1 MYDNDSSDVM
11 SSSNLGN
18 SGLKE
23 QFVSFAKIGFWV
35 VTGLLALQIFMKAV
49 YFAHLS

>member
-1 MYDNDSSDVM
+1 MYDTERSDAFASSE
-11 SSSNLGN
+11 LGG

-23 QFVSFAKIGFWV
+23 RFVSIAKMGFWV
-35 VTGLLALQIFMKAV
+35 LTAVLALQIFLKAV